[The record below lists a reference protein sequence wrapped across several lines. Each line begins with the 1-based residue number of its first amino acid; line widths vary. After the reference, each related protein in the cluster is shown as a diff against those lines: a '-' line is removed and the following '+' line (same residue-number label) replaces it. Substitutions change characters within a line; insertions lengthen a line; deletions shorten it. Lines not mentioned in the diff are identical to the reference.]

1 MQEVKTTSS
10 DNIGLSFIRTDGG
23 TQARAGLNEAT
34 VIEYL
39 DAMREGVEFPPVVL
53 FYDGTDYWL
62 ADGFHRVE
70 ARRRFKEEGRGSII
84 AADVRQGTRRDAV
97 LYAAGANDDHGLRRS
112 ADDKR
117 RAVLCLLE
125 DKEWGAWADRA
136 IARQC
141 RVSPTFVGKVR
152 AEAGL
157 TVHVDSEESQER
169 TYTTRHGTEA
179 VMKTSNIGTAP
190 RNLADG
196 IKANVSDSAYE
207 SIYSLQNAVLA
218 YYSPY
223 PQHDVITL
231 LENLKADR
239 RDPSWSSLSLH
250 LGRNGKIFRVSDLRQ
265 AVNNA
270 LDSMRFM
277 ASQTTVSQ
285 PSEPAQEKSAIQK
298 SAEEINA
305 LMAFSLPA
313 TYRISSEMLAHFGE
327 NICAGDLVHNRASSI
342 VEYNN
347 SEWVCTGGAGR
358 GHEWDYVSAIRAV
371 TPDLFDGTTVD
382 YDIICDRGI
391 RGGWF
396 YHGQSVKC
404 RGKTYV
410 LVGPGAKFAPDEEQP
425 APEPVAAAVLNSEQT
440 EPRKTYGPCANCGRE
455 LTGPG
460 WTSETGQVCDLCA
473 REHARAFQEPAQK
486 PRIAPFVMGHFQVA
500 NEALA
505 RIYTAIPKSRQD
517 DIHDFAALIAT
528 LERLE
533 RRIGSEYDM
542 S

>member
-1 MQEVKTTSS
+1 MQEVKITSS

-169 TYTTRHGTEA
+169 TYTTRHGTTTT
-179 VMKTSNIGTAP
+179 MDTSNIGTAP

-207 SIYSLQNAVLA
+207 SILSLQNAVLT
-218 YYSPY
+218 YYKPFP
-223 PQHDVITL
+223 PQDAITL
-231 LENLKADR
+231 LENLKADHR
-239 RDPSWSSLSLH
+239 SSAWSGLSLH
-250 LGRNGKIFRVSDLRQ
+250 LGRNGKIFRVNDLRQ

-270 LDSMRFM
+270 LDSMRF
-277 ASQTTVSQ
+277 TVAQATISQ
-285 PSEPAQEKSAIQK
+285 PSEPAQETPVVTSLVDFVEGFVLAYKDPYTRDTLDIPNPSHTNGTFWQAIK
-298 SAEEINA
+298 A
-305 LMAFSLPA
+305 AFA
-313 TYRISSEMLAHFGE
+313 RDGITYRNEAELKI
-327 NICAGDLVHNRASSI
+327 
-342 VEYNN
+342 
-347 SEWVCTGGAGR
+347 
-358 GHEWDYVSAIRAV
+358 AIKRVFARLKNE
-371 TPDLFDGTTVD
+371 PEPN
-382 YDIICDRGI
+382 
-391 RGGWF
+391 
-396 YHGQSVKC
+396 VKYWE
-404 RGKTYV
+404 R
-410 LVGPGAKFAPDEEQP
+410 FAPDEEQP
-425 APEPVAAAVLNSEQT
+425 ASEPVAPATEAYREPTCSDCGRLLIGTGFERDGRSVCYSCRFRDDKPAESPTVLNSEQT
-440 EPRKTYGPCANCGRE
+440 EPAP
-455 LTGPG
+455 
-460 WTSETGQVCDLCA
+460 
-473 REHARAFQEPAQK
+473 K

-505 RIYTAIPKSRQD
+505 RIYTAIPKSRTD

-533 RRIGSEYDM
+533 RRIGAEYDM